1 MYVVTFCSFLSFI
14 HHWRDAALNTQHEL
28 LADSPIVAA
37 VKGYTELEKALD
49 SDCQVIFLLSG
60 TLLNIEELVR
70 RVHERNKICFV
81 HIDLIEGLSN
91 REIAV
96 DCIAKMSRPD
106 GIISTRAPFIR
117 RAQQLGLLAIQRV
130 FLLDSMSLQNILSQM
145 DSLRPDYIEVL
156 PGVIPSV
163 IQEITEKTTTPLIA
177 GGLIRSKQDVYQAL
191 QAGALAVSTSCQA
204 VWNM

>member
-1 MYVVTFCSFLSFI
+1 MKM
-14 HHWRDAALNTQHEL
+14 QHEL

-37 VKGYTELEKALD
+37 VKGFTELEKALN

-145 DSLRPDYIEVL
+145 DTLRPDYIEVL

-163 IQEITEKTTTPLIA
+163 IQEITEKTTIPLIA

>member
-1 MYVVTFCSFLSFI
+1 MKM
-14 HHWRDAALNTQHEL
+14 QQEL
-28 LADSPIVAA
+28 LVDSPIIAA
-37 VKGYTELEKALD
+37 VKGFAELEKALD

-70 RVHERNKICFV
+70 RVHERGKVCFV

-106 GIISTRAPFIR
+106 GIISTRAPFIH
-117 RAQQLGLLAIQRV
+117 RAQQLGLIAIQRV

-145 DSLRPDYIEVL
+145 DTLRPDYIEVL

-191 QAGALAVSTSCQA
+191 QSGAVAVSTSCQA

>member
-1 MYVVTFCSFLSFI
+1 MKM
-14 HHWRDAALNTQHEL
+14 QQEL
-28 LADSPIVAA
+28 LVDSPIIAA
-37 VKGYTELEKALD
+37 VKGFAELEKALD

-70 RVHERNKICFV
+70 RVHERNKVCFV

-96 DCIAKMSRPD
+96 DCIARMSRPD

-130 FLLDSMSLQNILSQM
+130 FLLDSMSLQNILAQM
-145 DSLRPDYIEVL
+145 DTLRPDYIEVL

-163 IQEITEKTTTPLIA
+163 IQEITEKTTIPLIA